1 MIMKKILILFLLLV
15 PLFTNAQTW
24 YRAIAVDFE
33 DGKGLRDCNIK
44 ILLVDDYTIKIFAN
58 KTVTLTSYGIHEDYD
73 DKDKGMKY
81 RTFKCIDE
89 DGEKCLVT
97 IAMMEDL
104 TLLRIEYDNFSV
116 HYGIIPDE

>member
-1 MIMKKILILFLLLV
+1 MKKILILFLLLV

-33 DGKGLRDCNIK
+33 DGKGLH
-44 ILLVDDYTIKIFAN
+44 DYTIKIFAN

-97 IAMMEDL
+97 IAMMEDV

-116 HYGIIPDE
+116 NYGIIPDE